1 MRVESVRE
9 IDVDR
14 VISELDT
21 KANMKQEDK
30 KIKGR
35 FYEAEQQIRQYN
47 FSVHYSDKPLR
58 KLDFYAYKAG
68 LSRGR
73 AFDLQ
78 PRELFKGAQH
88 GRLELARGF

>member
-35 FYEAEQQIRQYN
+35 FYEVVVNKQLLIDACDALR
-47 FSVHYSDKPLR
+47 HYR
-58 KLDFYAYKAG
+58 KRETANAVVED
-68 LSRGR
+68 
-73 AFDLQ
+73 DL
-78 PRELFKGAQH
+78 K
-88 GRLELARGF
+88 

>member
-35 FYEAEQQIRQYN
+35 FYEVVVNKQLLIDACDALR
-47 FSVHYSDKPLR
+47 HYR
-58 KLDFYAYKAG
+58 KQETD
-68 LSRGR
+68 R
-73 AFDLQ
+73 AVAPVEDDL
-78 PRELFKGAQH
+78 K
-88 GRLELARGF
+88 

>member
-1 MRVESVRE
+1 MRVESIRE

-35 FYEAEQQIRQYN
+35 FYEVVVNKQLLIDACDALRHYRKRETENATAE
-47 FSVHYSDKPLR
+47 D
-58 KLDFYAYKAG
+58 
-68 LSRGR
+68 
-73 AFDLQ
+73 DL
-78 PRELFKGAQH
+78 K
-88 GRLELARGF
+88 

>member
-35 FYEAEQQIRQYN
+35 FYEVVVNKQLLIDACDALR
-47 FSVHYSDKPLR
+47 HYR
-58 KLDFYAYKAG
+58 KRETENAVVED
-68 LSRGR
+68 
-73 AFDLQ
+73 DL
-78 PRELFKGAQH
+78 K
-88 GRLELARGF
+88 

>member
-35 FYEAEQQIRQYN
+35 FYEVVVNKQLLIDACDALRQY
-47 FSVHYSDKPLR
+47 R
-58 KLDFYAYKAG
+58 KQEITTNNMEDDGK
-68 LSRGR
+68 
-73 AFDLQ
+73 
-78 PRELFKGAQH
+78 
-88 GRLELARGF
+88 

>member
-35 FYEAEQQIRQYN
+35 FYEVVVNKQLLIDACDALR
-47 FSVHYSDKPLR
+47 HYR
-58 KLDFYAYKAG
+58 KRETENAIVED
-68 LSRGR
+68 
-73 AFDLQ
+73 DL
-78 PRELFKGAQH
+78 K
-88 GRLELARGF
+88 